1 MSLEGNTNC
10 QQLHKVQEVIS
21 HCFSLLKGT
30 LFIELIA
37 AFHFHCKKNIVKEN
51 WARWNSGILP
61 IHLLHSMCDACSYG
75 ILLLTVMQ

>member
-37 AFHFHCKKNIVKEN
+37 TFHFHCKKKHCQRELGETEF
-51 WARWNSGILP
+51 RNSA
-61 IHLLHSMCDACSYG
+61 HSSSSQH
-75 ILLLTVMQ
+75 V